1 MIILITNSDN
11 QIEEVTLPDK
21 YIPKDS
27 FFGIKKNT
35 LIGNDKKCKTD
46 LTLDEYEVIYDF
58 LVYRYLP
65 HTSWF
70 SLFDQYLITDEY
82 MSSMVQEI
90 DMRENMYNELYKDH
104 KMNTNPYYGLVKLDD
119 KIWKEILEKN
129 ATNRVVNDPELLFP
143 LMNRRWRKSYSTVL
157 ESVTNTRRLRNSS
170 IFSNVSNIAIAGGK
184 VFSAL
189 TGNLADDIDI
199 FIYGLSEDDAE
210 KKIKEIYR
218 VIRKRY
224 SLGIL
229 EVSRSKNVININVSG
244 DKYQIILR
252 LYRTPSEIIHGF
264 DVDCCCMLYIP
275 EENNIYMT
283 KRCKYSLEQ
292 GYNTVNFER
301 LSPSYPHRLAKY
313 ASKGIRVKIY
323 GFKRENVSVK
333 EDFSYISDPGREFEK
348 MKKIKEL
355 QGIDILL
362 YIEELIKR
370 FGNKGY
376 NLFKEL
382 TKISDYDDFKEPTYY
397 DNFKE
402 SKYFPEPR
410 NIIDPPPEIL
420 DGLQLTL
427 NNRKKLGMKEL
438 GKKPL
443 VRRTFNEYNQWKLK
457 FVNGLI
463 DKSTNESSDYDIA
476 GKANTPIKV
485 LIDILIKN
493 KKKYPEKAEKYMKI
507 IERLTQRYKD
517 SESYSLKKELFSYVT
532 VNEEI
537 YTDFDHI
544 DIKVMKYADIPK
556 TLHKVIIKT
565 VRNADL
571 DTVRRIKYTFFSPK
585 VEIKAYNII
594 RDNKKEDFF
603 QEKVENVRREIL
615 DYSYDRQK
623 NHMEIIFSINV
634 ESLKVSK
641 YKMIKIE
648 DGIDEILRIDDD
660 IYELLRL
667 VKDVDFPKNVAF
679 KVTNPGEQMTNTFN
693 QLVLEDNNEWFKG
706 HYYKV

>member
-1 MIILITNSDN
+1 MIVLITNSDN
-11 QIEEVTLPDK
+11 QIEEVTLPDEC
-21 YIPKDS
+21 IPKDS

-46 LTLDEYEVIYDF
+46 LTLDEYEVIYNF
-58 LVYRYLP
+58 LVNRYIP

-157 ESVTNTRRLRNSS
+157 ESVTNKRRLRDPFV
-170 IFSNVSNIAIAGGK
+170 FSNVSNIAIAGGK

-210 KKIKEIYR
+210 KKIKEIYH
-218 VIRKRY
+218 VIRERY
-224 SLGIL
+224 YLRNL
-229 EVSRSKNVININVSG
+229 EVSRSKNVININALG

-275 EENNIYMT
+275 KENNIYMT

-323 GFKRENVSVK
+323 GFKRENVLVE
-333 EDFSYISDPGREFEK
+333 EDFSYISEPDREFEK
-348 MKKIKEL
+348 MKKIREL
-355 QGIDILL
+355 QGIDVLL

-376 NLFKEL
+376 NLFKKL
-382 TKISDYDDFKEPTYY
+382 INTSDYEFKEP
-397 DNFKE
+397 
-402 SKYFPEPR
+402 KYFPEPR
-410 NIIDPPPEIL
+410 NIIDPPPEVC
-420 DGLQLTL
+420 DGLGLTL
-427 NNRKKLGMKEL
+427 NDCKKLGMGEL
-438 GKKPL
+438 GEKPL

-457 FVNGLI
+457 FVNELI

-476 GKANTPIKV
+476 GKANTSIKV
-485 LIDILIKN
+485 LIDLLIKN
-493 KKKYPEKAEKYMKI
+493 KEKYPEKAEKYMKI
-507 IERLTQRYKD
+507 IERITQRYKD
-517 SESYSLKKELFSYVT
+517 SESFSYVT

-537 YTDFDHI
+537 YTDFDHME
-544 DIKVMKYADIPK
+544 IKVMKYRNIPK
-556 TLHKVIIKT
+556 TLQKVIVKT
-565 VRNADL
+565 VRNAYL
-571 DTVRRIKYTFFSPK
+571 DTERKIKYTFFSPK

-603 QEKVENVRREIL
+603 QEKIENVRRGIL
-615 DYSYDRQK
+615 DYSFDKQK
-623 NHMEIIFSINV
+623 SYMENIFSVNV

-641 YKMIKIE
+641 YKIIKTEEEIN
-648 DGIDEILRIDDD
+648 EILRIDDD
-660 IYELLRL
+660 VYELLCL
-667 VKDVDFPKNVAF
+667 VKDVDFPKNVTF